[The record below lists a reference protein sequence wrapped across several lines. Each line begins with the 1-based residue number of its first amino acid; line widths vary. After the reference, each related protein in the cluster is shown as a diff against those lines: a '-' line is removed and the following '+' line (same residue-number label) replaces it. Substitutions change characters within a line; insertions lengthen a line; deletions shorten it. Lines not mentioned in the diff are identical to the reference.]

1 MLHFV
6 FKVWQV
12 RGCTLQM
19 VSGKHRVF
27 LMLHFAEWGMSVQPW
42 HTSGIAAFSPLA
54 TAGVSTS
61 HRPPHLTPGPRCAT
75 HDLTT
80 TASGSIYTTGDGT
93 ACNQSCVLH
102 RQSAAI
108 PRRGTS
114 KVSLGMATHSFVG
127 IHSAQS
133 RWDGLDPESI
143 WEIFLR

>member
-1 MLHFV
+1 
-6 FKVWQV
+6 
-12 RGCTLQM
+12 
-19 VSGKHRVF
+19 
-27 LMLHFAEWGMSVQPW
+27 MSVQPRR
-42 HTSGIAAFSPLA
+42 TTGIAAFSPLA

-61 HRPPHLTPGPRCAT
+61 HGPPHLTPGPRCAT

-80 TASGSIYTTGDGT
+80 AASGSIYATGDGT
-93 ACNQSCVLH
+93 ACDQSCFLH

-133 RWDGLDPESI
+133 RRDGLDTELIMRNFTQIIGNITGRWIINP
-143 WEIFLR
+143 LKM